1 MVLFYF
7 YSHNGDEKFEQTV
20 ENDRKCHTINRL
32 DSLKIIN
39 LEIIKIR
46 CSSLTHAIYEHSPT

>member
-32 DSLKIIN
+32 DSLKILN
-39 LEIIKIR
+39 LEIIIGFYK
-46 CSSLTHAIYEHSPT
+46 Y

>member
-20 ENDRKCHTINRL
+20 ENDRKCHTNNTINRL
-32 DSLKIIN
+32 DSLKILN
-39 LEIIKIR
+39 LEIIIGFYK
-46 CSSLTHAIYEHSPT
+46 Y